1 VSLGLFCGCWR
12 GHVCYD
18 ENLRIGI
25 HTSRSGSLEKAAL
38 KAAELGANTFQI
50 FSASPRM
57 WKASPPRPEEIKLLK
72 RAREKHDLTPLVVHV
87 NYLINLASLDPVIRA
102 KSIEAFRGEIERADA
117 IGAEYLVTHPGSY
130 KGQALEQG
138 IAAFALGMQE
148 ASKGLKP
155 KKVTVLLENTVG
167 CGFQIGCRFEEL
179 KEIRDLTLQLTDLS
193 IGYCLDT
200 CHLLGAGFD
209 VSRAAGL
216 NKTIRQ
222 AREVL
227 GTGNVKVIHANDS
240 KAPLGA
246 RLDRHENIG
255 EGHIGEEGFRR
266 ILGHPELRSKPF
278 ILETPVDEEGDD
290 RRNVEKLKELYS
302 TGADGAGGRRPSATG
317 RPAAVSRSRARG

>member
-1 VSLGLFCGCWR
+1 MVFVR
-12 GHVCYD
+12 MVA
-18 ENLRIGI
+18 LRIGI

-38 KAAELGANTFQI
+38 RAAELGANTFQI

-57 WKASPPRPEEIKLLK
+57 WKASPPQAEEIRSFK
-72 RAREKHDLTPLVVHV
+72 RAREKHELAPLAVHL

-102 KSIEAFRGEIERADA
+102 KSIDAFRGEIERAAA

-148 ASKGLKP
+148 ASRGLQP
-155 KKVTVLLENTVG
+155 KKLTVLLENTVG

-179 KEIRDLTLQLTDLS
+179 KEIRDLALQLTDLDV
-193 IGYCLDT
+193 GYCLDT

-209 VSRAAGL
+209 VSKGAGL
-216 NKTIRQ
+216 NQTVKE
-222 AREVL
+222 ADKVL
-227 GTGNVKVIHANDS
+227 GLSHVKVIHANDS
-240 KAPLGA
+240 KAPVGA

-255 EGHIGEEGFRR
+255 EGYIGEEGFRR
-266 ILGHPELRSKPF
+266 ILGHPELRGKPF

-290 RRNVEKLKELYS
+290 RRNIEKLKELYARKAVRS
-302 TGADGAGGRRPSATG
+302 QADRRKVVRTVAGRRVLPG
-317 RPAAVSRSRARG
+317 G